1 MIVVDNDNVAMV
13 ISYHSVDNDIAAIA
27 MLKGQLKWKNFYK

>member
-27 MLKGQLKWKNFYK
+27 MLNHSIDNI